1 MPSQHLPRLDAD
13 GLADLAVAAFTREVF
28 LTPKPGLPDC
38 RTAQT
43 PANSVFSSLVDVGV
57 RLHGPLRAAA
67 ASGAGAD
74 IGRLAAACRAAQ
86 DVVPHTASLNGFDV
100 AARALCLLAAAWAQ
114 GPAGPRDA
122 CARAL
127 ALDERV
133 EPSGDFRDSYR
144 MLSGRTKRHGLTA
157 TEAALSAVRDAR
169 TRGVAEETAQLDALL
184 TLMADMDD
192 ERVVRDKG
200 PLALRM
206 VREDA
211 AGVLAAGGA
220 GMPEGRR
227 RLTELD
233 EQLTRYA
240 ICPATSGA
248 LHTAVLFLDSVDS
261 RPLAA
266 A

>member
-1 MPSQHLPRLDAD
+1 MSSQHLPRIDAD
-13 GLADLAVAAFTREVF
+13 DLADLAVAAFTREVF

-67 ASGAGAD
+67 GAGAD
-74 IGRLAAACRAAQ
+74 IGRLSAACRAAQ
-86 DVVPHTASLNGFDV
+86 ARVPHTAALHGFDV
-100 AARALCLLAAAWAQ
+100 AARALCLLTAAWSRGAT
-114 GPAGPRDA
+114 GTRDA
-122 CARAL
+122 CTRAL
-127 ALDERV
+127 ALDEQV
-133 EPSGDFRDSYR
+133 EPSGDFRDSHR
-144 MLSGRTKRHGLTA
+144 LLSGRTKWHGLTA
-157 TEAALSAVRDAR
+157 AEAALSAVRAAR

-184 TLMADMDD
+184 TLMAAMDD

-206 VREDA
+206 VQEDA
-211 AGVLAAGGA
+211 ATVLAAGGA

-227 RLTELD
+227 LLSELD

-248 LHTAVLFLDSVDS
+248 LLTVVLFLDSVDS
-261 RPLAA
+261 RPLAPA

>member
-1 MPSQHLPRLDAD
+1 MSSQHLPRIDAD

-28 LTPKPGLPDC
+28 LTPKPGLPDT

-43 PANSVFSSLVDVGV
+43 PANSVFSSLVDVGA

-67 ASGAGAD
+67 HAGPD
-74 IGRLAAACRAAQ
+74 TGGLAAACRAAQ
-86 DVVPHTASLNGFDV
+86 ELLPATASLHGFDL
-100 AARALCLLAAAWAQ
+100 AARALCLLTAAWAQ
-114 GPAGPRDA
+114 GATGPRDA
-122 CARAL
+122 CTRAL

-133 EPSGDFRDSYR
+133 GPSG
-144 MLSGRTKRHGLTA
+144 GRRAGPHDLTT
-157 TEAALSAVRDAR
+157 TEAALSAVREAR
-169 TRGVAEETAQLDALL
+169 ARGLAEETAQLDALL
-184 TLMADMDD
+184 TLMAAMDD

-200 PLALRM
+200 PLALRI
-206 VREDA
+206 VQEDA
-211 AGVLAAGGA
+211 AAVLAAGGA

-227 RLTELD
+227 RLAELD

-248 LHTAVLFLDSVDS
+248 LHTVVLFLDSVDS
-261 RPLAA
+261 RPLAVA

>member
-1 MPSQHLPRLDAD
+1 MSSQHLPRIDAD

-43 PANSVFSSLVDVGV
+43 PANSVFSSLVDVGA

-67 ASGAGAD
+67 QAGPD
-74 IGRLAAACRAAQ
+74 TGRLAAACRAAEELL
-86 DVVPHTASLNGFDV
+86 PPTASSHGFDL
-100 AARALCLLAAAWAQ
+100 AARALCLLTAAWAQ
-114 GPAGPRDA
+114 GAADPRDA
-122 CARAL
+122 CMRAV

-133 EPSGDFRDSYR
+133 GPSGGFRD
-144 MLSGRTKRHGLTA
+144 LGT
-157 TEAALSAVRDAR
+157 TEAALSAVREAR
-169 TRGVAEETAQLDALL
+169 ARGLAEETAQLDALL
-184 TLMADMDD
+184 TLMAAMDD

-200 PLALRM
+200 PLALRI

-211 AGVLAAGGA
+211 AAVLAAGGA

-227 RLTELD
+227 RLAELD

-248 LHTAVLFLDSVDS
+248 LHTVVLFLDSVDS
-261 RPLAA
+261 RPLAVA
-266 A
+266 G

>member
-1 MPSQHLPRLDAD
+1 MPSQHLPRIDAD

-43 PANSVFSSLVDVGV
+43 PANSVFASLVDVGV

-67 ASGAGAD
+67 GAGAD
-74 IGRLAAACRAAQ
+74 TGRLAAACHAAQ
-86 DVVPHTASLNGFDV
+86 ELVPHTAALHGFDV
-100 AARALCLLAAAWAQ
+100 AARALCLLTAAWAE
-114 GPAGPRDA
+114 GAAGPRDA
-122 CARAL
+122 CTRAL

-133 EPSGDFRDSYR
+133 EPSGGLREGRRANARD
-144 MLSGRTKRHGLTA
+144 LTRTD
-157 TEAALSAVRDAR
+157 AALSAVREGRAR
-169 TRGVAEETAQLDALL
+169 GLAEETAQLDALL
-184 TLMADMDD
+184 TLMAAMDD

-200 PLALRM
+200 PLALRI
-206 VREDA
+206 VQEDA
-211 AGVLAAGGA
+211 AAVLAAGGA

-227 RLTELD
+227 RLAELD
-233 EQLTRYA
+233 EQLTRYG

-248 LHTAVLFLDSVDS
+248 LHTVVLFLDSVDS
-261 RPLAA
+261 RPLIAA